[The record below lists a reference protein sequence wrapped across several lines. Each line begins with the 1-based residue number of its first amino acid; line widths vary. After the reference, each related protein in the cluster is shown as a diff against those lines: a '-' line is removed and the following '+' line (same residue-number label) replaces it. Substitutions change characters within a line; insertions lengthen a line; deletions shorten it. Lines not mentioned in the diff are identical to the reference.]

1 MIKAHWEIHVDYLLS
16 EEQQMIKDT
25 AREIADEKIIPKR
38 AELDEKNQ
46 FPASILKDM
55 AKADLFSI
63 FIPEEFGGLGGG
75 CFDVVL
81 ALEELARGC
90 VGVATSYA
98 ASALGVFPVLI
109 AGSME
114 MKQKYLPDIAVGKKW
129 AAFGLTEANAG
140 SDASGIRTTA
150 VLDGDEW
157 VLNGTKQWITN
168 GGEAQ
173 IYTIIALTD
182 PSKGPRGASIFVVE
196 DGDPGFSYGKKED
209 KMGIRSSATRELV
222 MKDCRIPKDR
232 LVGRQGTGFITV
244 MKTLDISRPGI
255 ASLGVGL
262 GQAALDEA
270 VVYAKQRVQFGKPI
284 ISFQA
289 VQHILADMAIQVEAA
304 RALVYSAARHID
316 SNAKNMSKASSMCK
330 VFATDMAMKVTIDA
344 VQILGGY
351 GYMKEYPVE
360 KMMRDAKILQIY
372 EGTNQIQRNVIG
384 QELNKEYSKQV

>member
-1 MIKAHWEIHVDYLLS
+1 MDYFFT
-16 EEQQMIKDT
+16 EQQQMIIDT
-25 AREIADEKIIPKR
+25 AREITNEKIIPVR

-46 FPASILKDM
+46 FPREILEDI

-63 FIPEEFGGLGGG
+63 FVPEEYGGLGGG
-75 CFDVVL
+75 CFEIVL
-81 ALEELARGC
+81 AMEELARGC
-90 VGVATSYA
+90 VGVATSFA
-98 ASALGVFPVLI
+98 ASALGIFPVMI
-109 AGSME
+109 AGSDE
-114 MKQKYLPDIAVGKKW
+114 QKEKYLPDIASGSRW

-150 VLDGDEW
+150 VEDGDFW

-168 GGEAQ
+168 GGESQ
-173 IYTIIALTD
+173 IYSIVALTD

-232 LVGRQGTGFITV
+232 LVGRRGTGFITV
-244 MKTLDISRPGI
+244 MKTLDMSRPGI
-255 ASLGVGL
+255 ASLGIGL
-262 GQAALDEA
+262 AQAALDEA
-270 VVYAKQRVQFGKPI
+270 VTYAKQRVQFGRPI

-289 VQHILADMAIQVEAA
+289 VQHMLADMAIQLEAG
-304 RALVYSAARHID
+304 RALVYAAAKHID
-316 SNAKNMSKASSMCK
+316 KHPKDMSKASSMCK
-330 VFATDMAMKVTIDA
+330 VFATDMAMKVTTDA
-344 VQILGGY
+344 VQVLGGY

-372 EGTNQIQRNVIG
+372 EGTNQIQRNVVG
-384 QELNKEYSKQV
+384 QELNKEYS

>member
-1 MIKAHWEIHVDYLLS
+1 MDYFLT
-16 EEQQMIKDT
+16 EEQQMIVET
-25 AREIADEKIIPKR
+25 AREIAREKIVPRR
-38 AELDEKNQ
+38 AELDEKNE
-46 FPASILKDM
+46 FPTSILKDM
-55 AKADLFSI
+55 AKADLFGV
-63 FIPEEFGGLGGG
+63 FIPEEYGGLGGG
-75 CFDVVL
+75 CFEIVL
-81 ALEELARGC
+81 VLEELARGC
-90 VGVATSYA
+90 VGVATSFA
-98 ASALGVFPVLI
+98 ASALGIFPVMI
-109 AGSME
+109 AGSQE
-114 MKQKYLPDIAVGKKW
+114 QKDRYLPDIAAGRKW
-129 AAFGLTEANAG
+129 AAFGLTEASAG
-140 SDASGIRTTA
+140 SDASGVRTTA

-173 IYTIIALTD
+173 IYSIVAMTD
-182 PSKGPRGASIFVVE
+182 PSKGPRGASIFIVE

-209 KMGIRSSATRELV
+209 KMGIRASATRELI

-232 LVGRQGTGFITV
+232 LVGRKGTGFITV

-289 VQHILADMAIQVEAA
+289 VQHMLADMAIQLEAA
-304 RALVYSAARHID
+304 RALVYAAARHID
-316 SNAKNMSKASSMCK
+316 GNGKNMSKASSMCK
-330 VFATDMAMKVTIDA
+330 VFASDMAMKVTTDA
-344 VQILGGY
+344 VQVLGGY
-351 GYMKEYPVE
+351 GYMREYPVE

-384 QELNKEYSKQV
+384 QELNKEYVA